1 MGGKVK
7 KAGKPV
13 KKPSASKMS
22 KKVAP
27 SKGGV
32 KKAVKASQPEGM
44 KRKMRFKPG
53 TVALREIRRYQ
64 QTTKH
69 LIPFAPFLR
78 LVKNIAQE
86 HNSELRFQRQACM
99 ALQEAAEGYL
109 TTLFE
114 DSNLCATHAKRNTV
128 QPKDMLLALRIRGE
142 DVRRE

>member
-1 MGGKVK
+1 MPKAKKV
-7 KAGKPV
+7 GKPV

-32 KKAVKASQPEGM
+32 KKANKTVSEDGM

-69 LIPFAPFLR
+69 LLPLAPFVR
-78 LVKNIAQE
+78 LIKNIAHE
-86 HNSELRFQRQACM
+86 HSAELRFQR
-99 ALQEAAEGYL
+99 
-109 TTLFE
+109 
-114 DSNLCATHAKRNTV
+114 
-128 QPKDMLLALRIRGE
+128 
-142 DVRRE
+142 